1 MLVALA
7 ATSMVALAFLIPLM
21 IVVKGA
27 AYDRALGEAQKQ
39 ANALTPALV
48 ITRQAPQLR
57 QAIMSTTYGAQQR
70 LAVHFSGPR
79 TIGTSHITAEH
90 FAEAQKIAKASTVER
105 PDGVAY
111 LQPIALGVNEIAI
124 VEAFVPHEQLTHGVM
139 GTWWALAG
147 IAIGLVAGSV
157 LVADRLGARAVKAT
171 RRLAEGARRMGQGD
185 LTVRVPTKGPPELKE
200 VGAAFNAMAERV
212 RHLLAAEREVVAD
225 LSHRLRTP
233 LTALLL
239 DADTLG
245 EGSGADRIRQAVKGL
260 EREVDEII
268 KAARSGLQSDTNSID
283 AAGVV
288 RDRLVFWSA
297 LADDQERPWTIRG
310 ADRPAVVP
318 LARTDLTAAL
328 DALLGNVF
336 RYTPE
341 GTRFAVTLVHQADL
355 VALVVE
361 DAGPGIENTAH
372 AVQRGASGG
381 GSTGLGLDIAR
392 RVAASTGG
400 SLHVDRGPLGGARV
414 QLRLRRLV
422 GP

>member
-7 ATSMVALAFLIPLM
+7 ATSMVALAFLIPLA

-27 AYDRALGEAQKQ
+27 AHDRALSEAQKQ
-39 ANALTPALV
+39 AGALTPALV
-48 ITRQAPQLR
+48 ISRTPQDVR
-57 QAIMSTTYGAQQR
+57 QAIASTRYGGQQR
-70 LAVHFSGPR
+70 LAVHFSGPV
-79 TIGTSHITAEH
+79 TVGTSHITAKDL
-90 FAEAQKIAKASTVER
+90 ADAVRQARAGVAER

-111 LQPIALGVNEIAI
+111 LQPIALGGNEIAI
-124 VEAFVPHEQLTHGVM
+124 VEAFVPAEQLTHGVM
-139 GTWWALAG
+139 GTWLALAG
-147 IAIGLVAGSV
+147 VAVGLVAGSV

-171 RRLAEGARRMGQGD
+171 RALADGARRMGHGD
-185 LTVRVPTKGPPELKE
+185 LSARVPVQGPPELKE
-200 VGAAFNAMAERV
+200 VGRAFNAMAERV

-245 EGSGADRIRQAVKGL
+245 QGMGADRIRAAVKGL

-268 KAARSGLQSDTNSID
+268 KAARSGLQPESTAVD
-283 AAGVV
+283 ASGVV

-297 LADDQERPWTIRG
+297 LADDQDRPWTVRG
-310 ADRPAVVP
+310 ADRPALVP

-328 DALLGNVF
+328 DAVLGNVF
-336 RYTPE
+336 RHTRE
-341 GTRFAVTLVHQADL
+341 GTRFGVALVHQADL

-361 DAGPGIENTAH
+361 DAGPGIRDTGH
-372 AVQRGASGG
+372 AVLRGTSGG

-392 RVAASTGG
+392 RVAESTGG

-414 QLRLRRLV
+414 QLRLRRV
-422 GP
+422 VS